1 MGNENRRMTI
11 GVLVSGI
18 MDEFTKLIARGVMQM
33 AKQLDVN
40 VVVLPGKY
48 LDRDLSDNPELMY
61 EYQFNTVFSYARP
74 DNMDA
79 VIIASSTI
87 GCFTDNAHVETLLER
102 YKDIPCVLVADKR
115 EGYVGAFYDNYSG
128 IREGLEYLIEKAGC
142 RRFGMIG
149 GSEDNNDARER
160 RAAFIEVLE
169 KHGIPFLE
177 KMYVSGDLT
186 RRSYDAY
193 RTLLDNNPELEA
205 VFCVNDDSAIG
216 FYEEVKKRGLQI
228 GKDIRIFGYDDMVLS
243 TKMDPPLSSVQAD
256 GAALGEEALKMAVR
270 LVRGEVVEDKVLP
283 TKFIKRGSV
292 GISEIESESQQARL
306 KEAAD
311 TEVYFHDIFY
321 RSNHGDLKK
330 PLEKIR
336 SAFEKLIRMLVCVY
350 GEGDDS
356 PENIMEIQNALSD
369 FLNYGA
375 IEYADVNNLMNCLES
390 LHAML
395 KNMQESKAEKYKLQ
409 EMFSAIYRKII
420 RATEYR
426 FGKMI
431 DRQESEGYS
440 IKLFVRDMLQFE
452 KGNDLSY
459 ASLLGNLEWL
469 DIKNA
474 YIYAFK
480 EPVMHLF
487 REDFRSPEYLYLK
500 AILTDGNVGTVSSL
514 RQKVEVKDVF
524 RRVFHNS
531 QKRSTY
537 VCLPLFA
544 NEMLYGLLMCDLTE
558 AVFANGEFL
567 VNHMSSAAKMIMLLK
582 SNEQIQ
588 QRLEES
594 LLILKENNIVL
605 NNLSKSDGLTGILN
619 RRGFY
624 EEADQMLKEGR
635 NTGKSMLAIY
645 VDMNNLKII
654 NDRYG
659 HEEGDFSLK
668 LIGNILSEEMG
679 AKGIAGRIGGDE
691 FACFTEYNVADEGA
705 GLLNRIYE
713 RFEQFNQSSDKP
725 YNVTVSAGAY
735 SMSGQEKIS
744 LKEALTQADEK
755 LYEVKKKRKKDVAK

>member
-18 MDEFTKLIARGVMQM
+18 MDEFTKLICRGVMQM

-48 LDRDLSDNPELMY
+48 LNRDLSDNPELMY

-74 DNMDA
+74 ENMDA
-79 VIIASSTI
+79 VIVASSSI
-87 GCFTDNAHVETLLER
+87 GCFTTKENITKLLEQ
-102 YKDIPCVLVADKR
+102 YKDIPCILIADKR
-115 EGYVGAFYDNYSG
+115 DGYLNVLYDNYNG
-128 IREGLEYLIEKAGC
+128 IKEGLTYLIEKAGC
-142 RRFGMIG
+142 RRLGMIG
-149 GSEDNNDARER
+149 GSEDNHDARER
-160 RAAFIEVLE
+160 KAAFIEVLHD
-169 KHGIPFLE
+169 HGIPFSE
-177 KMYVSGDLT
+177 KMYVNGNFT
-186 RRSYDAY
+186 RKSYDAY
-193 RTLLDNNPELEA
+193 RQLLDNNPELEA
-205 VFCVNDDSAIG
+205 VFCVNDDTAIG

-228 GKDIRIFGYDDMVLS
+228 GKDIRILGYDDIVLS

-256 GAALGEEALKMAVR
+256 SAVLGEEALRMAVR
-270 LVRGEVVEDKVLP
+270 LVRGEEVESKVLP
-283 TKFIKRGSV
+283 THFIKRGSI
-292 GISEIESESQQARL
+292 GASEIEGENQKARL

-321 RSNHGDLKK
+321 RSNHGEFREPLKK
-330 PLEKIR
+330 IKN
-336 SAFEKLIRMLVCVY
+336 AFEKLIQMLICVY

-356 PENIMEIQNALSD
+356 PENIMEIQNALNE

-390 LHAML
+390 LHVML
-395 KNMQESKAEKYKLQ
+395 KNVQESREQKYKLQ

-420 RATEYR
+420 RATEHR
-426 FGKMI
+426 FGKMM
-431 DRQESEGYS
+431 DKQEKEGYS
-440 IKLFVRDMLQFE
+440 LKLFVRDTLQFE

-469 DIKNA
+469 DIKAA

-487 REDFRSPEYLYLK
+487 REQFMPPEQLYLK
-500 AILTDGNVGTVSSL
+500 AILTDGNVTTVSSL
-514 RQKVEVKDVF
+514 RQKVEVKDIF
-524 RRVFHNS
+524 GKAFYS
-531 QKRSTY
+531 AKKRSTY

-544 NEMLYGLLMCDLTE
+544 NETLYGLLLCDLTE

-588 QRLEES
+588 QKLEES
-594 LLILKENNIVL
+594 LLILKENNIAL
-605 NNLSKSDGLTGILN
+605 NNLSRSDGLTGILN

-624 EEADQMLKEGR
+624 EEADRMLAEGQK
-635 NTGKSMLAIY
+635 GKKSFLAIY
-645 VDMNNLKII
+645 IDMNNLKII

-659 HEEGDFSLK
+659 HDDGDFALK
-668 LIGNILSEEMG
+668 LIGNILSEEIG

-691 FACFTEYNVADEGA
+691 FACLTEYNVADDGA
-705 GLLNRIYE
+705 SLISRLYE
-713 RFEQFNQSSDKP
+713 RFDQFNQNSDKP
-725 YNVTVSAGAY
+725 YNVTVSAGGF
-735 SMSGQEKIS
+735 SMSGQENVS

-755 LYEVKKKRKKDVAK
+755 LYEVKKLRKKDVAK

>member
-1 MGNENRRMTI
+1 MGKENRRMTI
-11 GVLVSGI
+11 GVLVGGI
-18 MDEFTKLIARGVMQM
+18 MDEFTKLISRGVMQM

-61 EYQFNTVFSYARP
+61 EYQFNTAFSYARP

-79 VIIASSTI
+79 IIIASSTI
-87 GCFTDNAHVETLLER
+87 GCFTDREHIEELLSQ
-102 YKDIPCVLVADKR
+102 YKDIPSVLIADKMD
-115 EGYVGAFYDNYSG
+115 GYVGVLYDNYNG
-128 IREGLEYLIEKAGC
+128 IKEGLEYLIEKAGC
-142 RRFGMIG
+142 RKFGMIG

-160 RAAFIEVLE
+160 KTAFVETLE
-169 KHGIPFLE
+169 KHGIPFSE
-177 KMYVSGDLT
+177 KMYVAGDFT
-186 RRSYDAY
+186 RRCYDTY
-193 RTLLDNNPELEA
+193 RMLLDNNPELEA
-205 VFCVNDDSAIG
+205 VFCVNDDTAIG

-256 GAALGEEALKMAVR
+256 GTTLGEEALK
-270 LVRGEVVEDKVLP
+270 LVMKLVHGEKVENKILP

-292 GISEIESESQQARL
+292 GASEVENESQQARL

-321 RSNHGDLKK
+321 RSNHGDFKA

-336 SAFEKLIRMLVCVY
+336 NAFEKLIQMLICVY

-390 LHAML
+390 LHATL
-395 KNMQESKAEKYKLQ
+395 KNVQESRAEKYKLQ

-420 RATEYR
+420 RATEHR
-426 FGKMI
+426 FGRMLDK
-431 DRQESEGYS
+431 QEKEGYS

-487 REDFRSPEYLYLK
+487 REQFQPPEYLDLK
-500 AILTDGNVGTVSSL
+500 AILVDGNVSTVSSL

-524 RRVFHNS
+524 RRVFYNA

-544 NEMLYGLLMCDLTE
+544 NEMLYGLLICDLTE
-558 AVFANGEFL
+558 EVFANGEFL
-567 VNHMSSAAKMIMLLK
+567 VNHMSSAAKMIMLLR
-582 SNEQIQ
+582 SNEHIQ
-588 QRLEES
+588 QKLEES
-594 LLILKENNIVL
+594 LLILKENNIAL
-605 NNLSKSDGLTGILN
+605 NNLSRLDGLTGILN

-624 EEADQMLKEGR
+624 EEADRRLAEGR
-635 NTGKSMLAIY
+635 KENKSFLVIY
-645 VDMNNLKII
+645 IDMNNLKII

-659 HEEGDFSLK
+659 HDDGDFALN
-668 LIGNILSEEMG
+668 LIGTILSEEMG
-679 AKGIAGRIGGDE
+679 EKGIVGRIGGDE
-691 FACFTEYNVADEGA
+691 FACLTEYNVADDGVSLI
-705 GLLNRIYE
+705 GKLYE
-713 RFEQFNQSSDKP
+713 RFNHFNQNSDKP
-725 YNVTVSAGAY
+725 YNVTVSAGGF
-735 SMSGQEKIS
+735 SMNSQENVS